1 MNQTTVR
8 CRVTHDRRGTEGT
21 RGEGWVGLGGGKGG
35 GGISRRGE
43 ELRCTVGRNWY
54 NILTRITYIT

>member
-35 GGISRRGE
+35 GAFQE
-43 ELRCTVGRNWY
+43 EEKSCAAR
-54 NILTRITYIT
+54 